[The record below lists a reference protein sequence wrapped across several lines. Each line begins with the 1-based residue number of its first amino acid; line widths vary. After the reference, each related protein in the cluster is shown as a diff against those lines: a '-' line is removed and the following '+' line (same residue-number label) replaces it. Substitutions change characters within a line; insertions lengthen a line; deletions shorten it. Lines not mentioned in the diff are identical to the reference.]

1 MLHRGAFLAAS
12 HAVLRALFCAAFLAG
27 AAQAQDVGGLR
38 ARHATLQ
45 DKLANNPFGR
55 TLHVESTVTGNAQKG
70 EIYAVIEKP
79 FAVVSRALAR
89 PAHWCDVLTLQVN
102 VKGCEAGG
110 EDTLSALI
118 TRKPRDPVD
127 AAHRLDLRFQ
137 RRAASADYLHVAMNA
152 PTGPMGTRDYEI
164 RLEAAPLDDGQRTFV
179 HMSYAYTLGTMA
191 RIAMDA
197 YLSGP
202 GRDRFGFT
210 VVERRADG
218 SPVYIDGVRGVVERA
233 AMRYYLGV
241 EAYVDSLNAPPEQR
255 LEQRLRRWYAAA
267 MRYPQLREPVGPDE
281 YVEMKRRESAG

>member
-1 MLHRGAFLAAS
+1 MT
-12 HAVLRALFCAAFLAG
+12 VLRALFCAAFLAG

-38 ARHATLQ
+38 ARHAALQ

-55 TLHVESTVTGNAQKG
+55 TLHVESTVAGNAQKG

-79 FAVVSRALAR
+79 FAVISRALAR
-89 PAHWCDVLTLQVN
+89 PAHWCDILTLQVN
-102 VKGCEAGG
+102 VKGCEAAG
-110 EDTLSALI
+110 EEMLSAFI

-137 RRAASADYLHVAMNA
+137 RAAASADYLHVAMTSA
-152 PTGPMGTRDYEI
+152 TGPMGTRDYEI
-164 RLEAAPLDDGQRTFV
+164 RLEAAPLDGQRTFI
-179 HMSYAYTLGTMA
+179 HMSYAYTLGGMA
-191 RIAMDA
+191 RFAMDA
-197 YLSGP
+197 YLSGA

-218 SPVYIDGVRGVVERA
+218 SPVYVDGVRGVVERA

-241 EAYVDSLNAPPEQR
+241 ETYIDSLSAPPGQR

-267 MRYPQLREPVGPDE
+267 MRYPQLREPVGADE